1 MIKKQLTRFRDW
13 IDYGLRRMCGELTP
27 EKRLITILAMCVLFG
42 IGSIYMTV
50 SSIYNIGKRDA
61 EQKYLEI
68 EHMKRLELEHSNDS
82 IKQLIRKEYERQSN
96 ERE

>member
-1 MIKKQLTRFRDW
+1 MKKLINKFLDW
-13 IDYGLRRMCGELTP
+13 VDYGLRRMCGELTP
-27 EKRLITILAMCVLFG
+27 EKRLITILAMCVIFG

-61 EQKYLEI
+61 EQKYLEL
-68 EHMKRLELEHSNDS
+68 EHIKRLELQYSNYS
-82 IKQLIRKEYERQSN
+82 IKQLNRKEYERQSD

>member
-1 MIKKQLTRFRDW
+1 MKKLINKFLDW
-13 IDYGLRRMCGELTP
+13 VDYGLRRMCGELTP
-27 EKRLITILAMCVLFG
+27 EKRLITILAMCVIFG

-61 EQKYLEI
+61 EEKYLVL
-68 EHMKRLELEHSNDS
+68 EHIKRLELQYSNDS
-82 IKQLIRKEYERQSN
+82 IQQLNRKEYERQSD

>member
-1 MIKKQLTRFRDW
+1 MKKLINKFLDCV
-13 IDYGLRRMCGELTP
+13 DYGLRRMCGELTP
-27 EKRLITILAMCVLFG
+27 EKRLITILAMCVIFG

-61 EQKYLEI
+61 EQKYLEL
-68 EHMKRLELEHSNDS
+68 EHIKRLELQYSNDS
-82 IKQLIRKEYERQSN
+82 IKQLNRKEYERQSD

>member
-1 MIKKQLTRFRDW
+1 MKKLINKFLDW
-13 IDYGLRRMCGELTP
+13 VDYGLRRMCGELTP
-27 EKRLITILAMCVLFG
+27 EKRLITILAMCVIFG

-61 EQKYLEI
+61 EQKYLEL
-68 EHMKRLELEHSNDS
+68 EHITRLELQYSNDS
-82 IKQLIRKEYERQSN
+82 IKQLNRKEYERQSD

>member
-1 MIKKQLTRFRDW
+1 MKKLINKFLDW
-13 IDYGLRRMCGELTP
+13 VDYGLRRMCGELTP
-27 EKRLITILAMCVLFG
+27 EKRLITILAMCVIFG

-61 EQKYLEI
+61 EEKYLVL
-68 EHMKRLELEHSNDS
+68 EHIKRLELQYSNDS
-82 IKQLIRKEYERQSN
+82 IKQLNRKEYERQSD

>member
-1 MIKKQLTRFRDW
+1 MDW
-13 IDYGLRRMCGELTP
+13 VDYGLRRMCGELTP
-27 EKRLITILAMCVLFG
+27 EKRLITILAMCVIFG

-61 EQKYLEI
+61 EQKYLEL
-68 EHMKRLELEHSNDS
+68 EHIKRLELEHSNDS

-96 ERE
+96 K

>member
-1 MIKKQLTRFRDW
+1 MKRLIRKFLDW
-13 IDYGLRRMCGELTP
+13 VDYGLRRMCGELTP
-27 EKRLITILAMCVLFG
+27 EKRLITILAMCVIFG

-61 EQKYLEI
+61 EQKYLEL
-68 EHMKRLELEHSNDS
+68 EHIKRLELQYSNDS
-82 IKQLIRKEYERQSN
+82 IKQLNRKEYERQSD

>member
-1 MIKKQLTRFRDW
+1 V
-13 IDYGLRRMCGELTP
+13 DYGLRRMCGELTP
-27 EKRLITILAMCVLFG
+27 EKRLITILAMCVIFG

-61 EQKYLEI
+61 EQKYLEL
-68 EHMKRLELEHSNDS
+68 EHIKRLELQYSNDS
-82 IKQLIRKEYERQSN
+82 IKQLNRKEYERQSD

>member
-1 MIKKQLTRFRDW
+1 MKKLINKFLDW
-13 IDYGLRRMCGELTP
+13 VDYGLRRMCGELSP
-27 EKRLITILAMCVLFG
+27 EKRLITILAMCVMFG

-61 EQKYLEI
+61 EQKYLEL
-68 EHMKRLELEHSNDS
+68 EHIKRLELQYSNDS
-82 IKQLIRKEYERQSN
+82 IKQLNRKEYERQSD

>member
-1 MIKKQLTRFRDW
+1 MKKLINKFLDW
-13 IDYGLRRMCGELTP
+13 VDYGLRRLCGELTP
-27 EKRLITILAMCVLFG
+27 EKRLITILAMCVIFG

-61 EQKYLEI
+61 EQKYLEL
-68 EHMKRLELEHSNDS
+68 EHIKRLELQYSNDS
-82 IKQLIRKEYERQSN
+82 IKQLNRKEYERQSD

>member
-1 MIKKQLTRFRDW
+1 MKKLINKFLDW
-13 IDYGLRRMCGELTP
+13 VDYGLRRMCGELTP
-27 EKRLITILAMCVLFG
+27 EKRLITILAMCVIFG

-61 EQKYLEI
+61 EQKYLEL
-68 EHMKRLELEHSNDS
+68 EHIIRLELQYSNDS
-82 IKQLIRKEYERQSN
+82 IKQLNRKEYERQSD

>member
-1 MIKKQLTRFRDW
+1 MKKLINKFLDW
-13 IDYGLRRMCGELTP
+13 VDYGLRRMCGELTP
-27 EKRLITILAMCVLFG
+27 EKRLITILAMCVIFG

-61 EQKYLEI
+61 EQKYLEL
-68 EHMKRLELEHSNDS
+68 EHIKRLELEHSNDS

-96 ERE
+96 K